1 MRAVKRE
8 RYGKK
13 ELDRLKKTLG
23 IEDLEPSSKEVNMQN
38 ITEIVTVV
46 PMNEISLP
54 EKSNQEECIDIMD
67 MSELND
73 IKKFNT
79 KTLRNENGAY
89 PIWLHP
95 RKIKKAKKANKK
107 GKVKGKITKR
117 VKRKAGNNADWLRFE
132 LLYDFRNKKYV
143 WNGFIFKKPYIV

>member
-23 IEDLEPSSKEVNMQN
+23 IENTEPSTSEVNMTD
-38 ITEIVTVV
+38 ISEIATVV
-46 PMNEISLP
+46 STKKIRTKQST
-54 EKSNQEECIDIMD
+54 QEDDKDIMD
-67 MSELND
+67 ISNVND
-73 IKKFNT
+73 IKKFNP

-95 RKIKKAKKANKK
+95 RKIKKAKKSKK
-107 GKVKGKITKR
+107 KTKTKGKITK
-117 VKRKAGNNADWLRFE
+117 KGKGKAVSQSN
-132 LLYDFRNKKYV
+132 
-143 WNGFIFKKPYIV
+143 

>member
-23 IEDLEPSSKEVNMQN
+23 IEESQPSTSEVNM
-38 ITEIVTVV
+38 EDVSELVTVV
-46 PMNEISLP
+46 TSKEIKNKKRDQQEDADIMEVNEI
-54 EKSNQEECIDIMD
+54 ND
-67 MSELND
+67 M
-73 IKKFNT
+73 KKFNP

-95 RKIKKAKKANKK
+95 RKIKRASKAKKKTNRKGKVTKRSKK
-107 GKVKGKITKR
+107 GKVS
-117 VKRKAGNNADWLRFE
+117 
-132 LLYDFRNKKYV
+132 KKTD
-143 WNGFIFKKPYIV
+143 